1 MRDLGDRAHVVA
13 MARPERH
20 GRAAHERRP
29 LVDGVGKALQRD
41 AAVGLGPNVDDLG
54 AAQLLGVRDLAHGR
68 ELVLADH
75 DPVALTREVE
85 RGDERAHSL
94 RNRGR
99 DGDVVGLRVQQPG
112 ERGSRRLVPL
122 DPELPLRAVLV
133 PAGQPLLRCRA
144 DAVRKRTLRAR
155 VRVRRVLED
164 RELVPNG
171 QSRGQVRGQVRGRV
185 GFGPVHAHAELTQRP
200 PALASRAVKISVRL
214 VQYLG
219 SPREIVDLAVAA
231 ERAGVDEVWVPH
243 DPFMSNALTMQ
254 TAIAERTERVVVGT
268 LGTNPYTTD
277 PSEIATHLATL
288 DLLSG
293 GRAALGLGLHT
304 TAMVEWLGLDATDV
318 VERTRAAVAIVRAL
332 LRGET
337 VTSEGP
343 YAWGDECSLRFEP
356 LRPDPPIHV
365 AGFGSELL
373 RLAGEIGDGAMPM
386 ATPPESVEPLLA
398 DIRAGAAGGRAQ
410 SGRARARGVRLA
422 LALGGRS
429 GDGGAAATDD
439 RDLRPAP
446 RGARARVDRA
456 HASRARAASHSRRKR
471 PARRG
476 RSGRHVTDVRARPRR
491 NTRAG
496 RASNRGSRRTGRD
509 PCEPR
514 RAARPRSARGD
525 PPPRRTRPPGP
536 RTSARGTPCGDP
548 RSRSAPTPSPRGR
561 SGRSTARSRDRRST
575 ARRSRSARR

>member
-1 MRDLGDRAHVVA
+1 M
-13 MARPERH
+13 
-20 GRAAHERRP
+20 
-29 LVDGVGKALQRD
+29 
-41 AAVGLGPNVDDLG
+41 
-54 AAQLLGVRDLAHGR
+54 
-68 ELVLADH
+68 
-75 DPVALTREVE
+75 
-85 RGDERAHSL
+85 
-94 RNRGR
+94 
-99 DGDVVGLRVQQPG
+99 
-112 ERGSRRLVPL
+112 
-122 DPELPLRAVLV
+122 
-133 PAGQPLLRCRA
+133 
-144 DAVRKRTLRAR
+144 
-155 VRVRRVLED
+155 
-164 RELVPNG
+164 
-171 QSRGQVRGQVRGRV
+171 
-185 GFGPVHAHAELTQRP
+185 
-200 PALASRAVKISVRL
+200 KISVRL

-268 LGTNPYTTD
+268 LGTSPYTTD

-398 DIRAGAAGGRAQ
+398 AIRAGAAA
-410 SGRARARGVRLA
+410 SGRNPAELELVACAWLSLSANGQGTEEPLRPMIATFGPHLEERALASIGLTRADLAPLRALVESGRLDEAAAGVTSPMFGLA
-422 LALGGRS
+422 LAGTPEQVVRRIEGLVELGVTHVSLGGP
-429 GDGGAAATDD
+429 
-439 RDLRPAP
+439 L
-446 RGARARVDRA
+446 
-456 HASRARAASHSRRKR
+456 
-471 PARRG
+471 
-476 RSGRHVTDVRARPRR
+476 
-491 NTRAG
+491 
-496 RASNRGSRRTGRD
+496 
-509 PCEPR
+509 
-514 RAARPRSARGD
+514 
-525 PPPRRTRPPGP
+525 GP
-536 RTSARGTPCGDP
+536 DP
-548 RSRSAPTPSPRGR
+548 REAIRLLGERVLPALH
-561 SGRSTARSRDRRST
+561 
-575 ARRSRSARR
+575 